1 MIDALVSLLT
11 VFGIGTASYAAVA
24 LGLMASD
31 RPIKDLRGEGLDF
44 SRLPPSAAPIPLTSY
59 TARDGSALP
68 LRHQPCN
75 GAPLL
80 IMVHGSGWHGAQ
92 FESLTRRIAKTGLA
106 EVLVPDLR
114 GHGEAPSRRG
124 DIDYINQLEDD
135 LVDLVKAHRK
145 PGQKLILLGH
155 SSGGGLV
162 IRAAAGGLKGQI
174 DHAVLLAPFLKYN
187 APTARASSAWARP
200 LTRRIIGLSLY
211 NLVRDFDHNFR
222 ICIQFRFPDAVLNGP
237 LGHTAT
243 RAYSYRMMVGFAPRS
258 AYLND
263 IAALPDF
270 TLIAGENDEA
280 FHANRYEKTMAP
292 VTARGRY
299 QLVAGVGHLG
309 IVDAP
314 ETYATISKVLAR

>member
-1 MIDALVSLLT
+1 MDTLVTLLT
-11 VFGIGTASYAAVA
+11 VFGIGTACFAAVA

-31 RPIKDLRGEGLDF
+31 RPLKDLRGDGLDF
-44 SRLPPSAAPIPLTSY
+44 SRLPLNGAPIPLTSY
-59 TARDGSALP
+59 MARDGSALP
-68 LRHQPCN
+68 LRHLSCDN
-75 GAPLL
+75 APLL
-80 IMVHGSGWHGAQ
+80 VILHGSGWHGAQ
-92 FESLTRRIAKTGLA
+92 LQALARKIAKSGLA

-114 GHGEAPSRRG
+114 GHGEAPARRG

-135 LVDLVKAHRK
+135 VVDLVKAHRK

-174 DHAVLLAPFLKYN
+174 DEAVLLAPFLKYN
-187 APTARASSAWARP
+187 APTARKNSAWARP

-258 AYLND
+258 AYLKD

-270 TLIAGENDEA
+270 TLIAGEDDEA
-280 FHANRYEKTMAP
+280 FHASRYEDTMASA
-292 VTARGRY
+292 TARGRY
-299 QLVAGVGHLG
+299 HLVAGHGHLG

-314 ETYATISKVLAR
+314 ETLGLISERLAP

>member
-1 MIDALVSLLT
+1 MIDTLVTLLT
-11 VFGIGTASYAAVA
+11 IFGISTASYAAVA

-31 RPIKDLRGEGLDF
+31 RPIKDLRGDGLDF
-44 SRLPPSAAPIPLTSY
+44 SRLSPNTTPIPLTSY
-59 TARDGSALP
+59 TARDGSTLP
-68 LRHQPCN
+68 LRHLPCDN
-75 GAPLL
+75 APLL

-92 FESLTRRIAKTGLA
+92 FEKLAGSIAKSRLA

-135 LVDLVKAHRK
+135 VVDLVKAHRK

-162 IRAAAGGLKGQI
+162 IRAAAGGLRGQI
-174 DHAVLLAPFLKYN
+174 DHAILLAPFLKYN
-187 APTARASSAWARP
+187 APTARASSTWAHA

-211 NLVRDFDHNFR
+211 NLVRDTDHNFR
-222 ICIQFRFPDAVLNGP
+222 ICIQFRFPNAVLNGP

-258 AYLND
+258 AYLKD

-270 TLIAGENDEA
+270 TLITGKDDEA
-280 FHANRYEKTMAP
+280 FHASPYKTTMSQATP
-292 VTARGRY
+292 RGRY
-299 QLVAGVGHLG
+299 HVVDGIAHLG
-309 IVDAP
+309 IVNAP
-314 ETYATISKVLAR
+314 ESFALIAGVLAQ